1 MIINSVGDYRWNWIL
16 PPPSA
21 SRAYPS
27 PSSAARVGTYP
38 DILRTRTLLSIKREG
53 IEAELKSIGVWSQ
66 QFKATDLL
74 PDGFLNAVQALKQKI
89 SEYETFYLQRADGL
103 LPIDQKAHQDFITNI
118 RQTQKKMGLT
128 GH

>member
-1 MIINSVGDYRWNWIL
+1 M

-27 PSSAARVGTYP
+27 PSSTDRVGT
-38 DILRTRTLLSIKREG
+38 DVLSTRTLLSIKKEA
-53 IEAELKSIGVWSQ
+53 IEAELKSIEALSQ
-66 QFKATDLL
+66 QFKASDSL
-74 PDGFLNAVQALKQKI
+74 PNEFINAWDALNRSI
-89 SEYETFYLQRADGL
+89 SDYETFYLPRADGL